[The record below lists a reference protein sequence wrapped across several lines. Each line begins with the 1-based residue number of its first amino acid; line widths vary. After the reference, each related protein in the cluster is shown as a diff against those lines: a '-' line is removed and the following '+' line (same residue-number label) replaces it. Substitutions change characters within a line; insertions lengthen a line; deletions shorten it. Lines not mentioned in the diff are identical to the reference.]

1 MPQKSSSSKRRTTR
15 PSTAAGHY
23 RADVASTPSRCLRT
37 PCELQPDGFL
47 QNNDNRSSV
56 HGRAEQQL
64 TLRIDKIKQRLLEVL
79 TICIR
84 VYDWSLLCCGVLL
97 DFLGCLQCQS
107 ESVSQT
113 GSRRSPERSA
123 RQRSSQHHFCVDHK
137 GAESIPDDQCSQSGQ
152 SDASG
157 SSDTAADRIPS
168 GRSQTAGVHASRQ
181 ASPSA
186 GDQRRSSSHTSPAD
200 QAYEAYKMSAV
211 NKLVKEL
218 AHKQQE
224 CRKAKL
230 HAVVSF
236 KHIVLQ
242 LTQPRQIVL
251 TPCADEASA
260 VPATSTYHL
269 HHALFAC
276 ARCTSVPI
284 VYLRLN

>member
-1 MPQKSSSSKRRTTR
+1 MYTI
-15 PSTAAGHY
+15 
-23 RADVASTPSRCLRT
+23 D
-37 PCELQPDGFL
+37 PCHA
-47 QNNDNRSSV
+47 V
-56 HGRAEQQL
+56 
-64 TLRIDKIKQRLLEVL
+64 V
-79 TICIR
+79 
-84 VYDWSLLCCGVLL
+84 VLL

-123 RQRSSQHHFCVDHK
+123 RQCSSQHHFCVDHK
-137 GAESIPDDQCSQSGQ
+137 GAESIPDNQCSQTGQ

-168 GRSQTAGVHASRQ
+168 GRSQPAGVHASRQ

-224 CRKAKL
+224 CRKAKI
-230 HAVVSF
+230 HAVVSL
-236 KHIVLQ
+236 KHFTLQ
-242 LTQPRQIVL
+242 LIRSRQLML
-251 TPCADEASA
+251 TPCAKKAL
-260 VPATSTYHL
+260 ATPVASTYNC
-269 HHALFAC
+269 HHASFAPLC
-276 ARCTSVPI
+276 PV
-284 VYLRLN
+284 

>member
-1 MPQKSSSSKRRTTR
+1 MR
-15 PSTAAGHY
+15 Y
-23 RADVASTPSRCLRT
+23 R
-37 PCELQPDGFL
+37 Q
-47 QNNDNRSSV
+47 SV
-56 HGRAEQQL
+56 FAC
-64 TLRIDKIKQRLLEVL
+64 TIDSCYAV
-79 TICIR
+79 
-84 VYDWSLLCCGVLL
+84 L

-168 GRSQTAGVHASRQ
+168 GRSQPAGVHANRQ
-181 ASPSA
+181 ASPST
-186 GDQRRSSSHTSPAD
+186 GDQRRSSSHSSPAD

-236 KHIVLQ
+236 KHIM
-242 LTQPRQIVL
+242 P
-251 TPCADEASA
+251 
-260 VPATSTYHL
+260 HL
-269 HHALFAC
+269 
-276 ARCTSVPI
+276 S
-284 VYLRLN
+284 